1 MNRSEDPTAPA
12 VAPPAKAPPP
22 ADSHDHCGACDV
34 PAAPAPTAAAVPL
47 PGAGWARFRV
57 PTMDCAAEES
67 EIRRAV
73 EGISGIRALTFQLA
87 QRSLALDAPGPTL
100 ELAVAA
106 IRKAGFD
113 PQPLVEGK
121 PGAGPDHTADD
132 GHDHGQDHAFGP
144 AGYGR
149 LGMALLLAIAAELV
163 GYFAPET
170 QIWKGTGLA
179 VAAAAIWLA
188 GFDVYKKG
196 LTALLRGRLNINALM
211 TVAVTGAFAI
221 GQWPEAAMVMALY
234 AIAEAIEARA
244 VDRARNAIKGLLE
257 MAPEEAAVRQAD
269 GTWLTQPVATVA
281 LDAMLRVRPGERV
294 PMDGVL
300 TAGSTSIN
308 QAPVTGE
315 SIPVDKA
322 VGDPVFAGTINDT
335 GSFEFRVTALAS
347 NSTLARI
354 IHAVEEAQ
362 GTRAPTQGFVDR
374 FAAVYTPAVFVVA
387 LAVALLGPW
396 LLDWTWMQSIYK
408 ALVLLV
414 IACPCALVISTP
426 VTIVSGLAAAARR
439 GILIKGGVYLEGA
452 RNLKAI
458 ALDKTGTITEGKP
471 KLVAWKVLDT
481 AMAAGMEAATAEHMA
496 AVLAGHSDHPVS
508 RAIAAGLKSNSVQA
522 KDFKAIAGL
531 GVQAEIG
538 GKLWVLGNHRLIEER
553 GQCSPALEAELRMHE
568 EAGRT
573 VSLLAS
579 ETGPVA
585 LFAVADTIKA
595 SSREA
600 VAELKALGIT
610 PVMLTGD
617 NQATATAIARE
628 AGIAEA
634 RGNLLPE
641 DKLAAIKAL
650 QAEHGMTA
658 MTGDGIN
665 DAPAL
670 AQSDIGVAMGAA
682 GTDTAMEAA
691 DVVVMND
698 DLRRIAETVRLS
710 KFTHAVLWQN
720 IALALGIKAVF
731 LVLAVFGNASMWM
744 AVFADMG
751 ASLLVV
757 VNGLRL
763 LKAGVQSR

>member
-1 MNRSEDPTAPA
+1 MSTNKTSIET
-12 VAPPAKAPPP
+12 PPLNAAKAAA
-22 ADSHDHCGACDV
+22 ADPCGACHSDAR
-34 PAAPAPTAAAVPL
+34 PQAAAL
-47 PGAGWARFRV
+47 AGASVKGWSRFRV
-57 PTMDCAAEES
+57 PTMDCASEES

-73 EGISGIRALTFQLA
+73 DGVDDIRALTFQLG
-87 QRSLALDAPGPTL
+87 QRTLAIDAPAAAIELAL
-100 ELAVAA
+100 AV

-113 PQPLVEGK
+113 PQPLSD
-121 PGAGPDHTADD
+121 PSASSTDTATRAED
-132 GHDHGQDHAFGP
+132 DHGHGARS
-144 AGYGR
+144 AGAWR
-149 LGMALLLAIAAELV
+149 LGGALLLAVGAEML
-163 GYFAPET
+163 GFFAPDT
-170 QIWKGTGLA
+170 QVWTGAGLA
-179 VAAAAIWLA
+179 VSAAAIWLA
-188 GFDVYKKG
+188 GFDVYNKG
-196 LTALLRGRLNINALM
+196 LTALRHGRLNINALM
-211 TVAVTGAFAI
+211 TVAVSGAFAI

-234 AIAEAIEARA
+234 AIAEAIEAHA

-269 GTWLTQPVATVA
+269 GAWLNVQVASVA
-281 LDAMLRVRPGERV
+281 LGAVVRVRPGERV
-294 PMDGVL
+294 PMDGVI
-300 TAGSTSIN
+300 AEGNSSIN

-322 VGDPVFAGTINDT
+322 VGDPVFAGTINET
-335 GSFEFRVTALAS
+335 GTFEFKVTALAS

-396 LLDWTWMQSIYK
+396 LLDWTWMQAIYK

-439 GILIKGGVYLEGA
+439 GILIKGGIYLEGA
-452 RNLKAI
+452 RKLKAI

-471 KLVAWKVLDT
+471 KLVAREAIDPG
-481 AMAAGMEAATAEHMA
+481 ADAARVESVAAA
-496 AVLAGHSDHPVS
+496 LAGHSDHPVS
-508 RAIAAGLKSNSVQA
+508 RAIAHGLKPSTRQVS
-522 KDFKAIAGL
+522 DFKALAGR
-531 GVQAEIG
+531 GVQADVDG
-538 GKLWVLGNHRLIEER
+538 VNYVLGNHRLIEER
-553 GQCSPALEAELRMHE
+553 GQCSPALEATLKGYE

-573 VSLLAS
+573 VTLLAS
-579 ETGPVA
+579 ASGVLA
-585 LFAVADTIKA
+585 LYAVADTIKP

-600 VAELKALGIT
+600 VASMKALGIT

-617 NQATATAIARE
+617 NQATATAIAHE
-628 AGIAEA
+628 AGIDEA

-641 DKLAAIKAL
+641 DKLQAIKAL
-650 QAEHGMTA
+650 QAKHGPTA

-670 AQSDIGVAMGAA
+670 AQADIGVAMGAA

-698 DLRRIAETVRLS
+698 DLRRIAETVVLS
-710 KFTHAVLWQN
+710 RDTHAVLWQN
-720 IALALGIKAVF
+720 ITLALGIKAVF
-731 LVLAVFGNASMWM
+731 LVLAVFGDASMWM
-744 AVFADMG
+744 AIFADMG

-757 VNGLRL
+757 GNGLRL
-763 LKAGVQSR
+763 LKKGVKTS